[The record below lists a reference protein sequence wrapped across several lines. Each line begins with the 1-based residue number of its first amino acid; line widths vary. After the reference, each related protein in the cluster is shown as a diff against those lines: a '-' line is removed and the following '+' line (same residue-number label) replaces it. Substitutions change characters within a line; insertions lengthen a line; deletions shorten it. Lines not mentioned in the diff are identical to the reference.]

1 MCIVLHLPNLPRA
14 GEYGLSAVFLAIWES
29 SARWCSS
36 CISPDARCLGAQI
49 GVSIVK
55 LDAGH
60 RGGNPAGVARAETQ
74 AQAFAAPDS
83 DRIISGFLWV
93 DVPAGGGTGS
103 DDFCAA
109 LLDPIAARRQLGIEQ
124 SQR

>member
-1 MCIVLHLPNLPRA
+1 MCIVLHLPNPPRA

-60 RGGNPAGVARAETQ
+60 RGRNPAGVACPETQ
-74 AQAFAAPDS
+74 EQAFPAPGS
-83 DRIISGFLWV
+83 DRTISGFIRI

-103 DDFCAA
+103 DDFCPA
-109 LLDPIAARRQLGIEQ
+109 LFDPIFARRQFGIEQ
-124 SQR
+124 S